1 VFVSTQEEEVCWHD
15 VGDKAAPN
23 LGHNSGGTVHLAQV
37 PRAPAGKQRRGELSL
52 PLSVSEATKIRKL
65 RGGDA

>member
-1 VFVSTQEEEVCWHD
+1 MFSTQEEEEVCWRD

-37 PRAPAGKQRRGELSL
+37 PRAPAEKQRRAELSV
-52 PLSVSEATKIRKL
+52 PLSVSKATKIGKH
-65 RGGDA
+65 RGGGA